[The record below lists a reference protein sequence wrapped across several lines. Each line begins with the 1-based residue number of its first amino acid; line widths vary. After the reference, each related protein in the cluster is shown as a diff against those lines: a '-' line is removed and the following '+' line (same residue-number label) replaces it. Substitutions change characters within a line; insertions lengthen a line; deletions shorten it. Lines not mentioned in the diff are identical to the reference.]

1 MTEEGGWYFSAPWE
15 PVSIRRGDALGFRAG
30 ADYFAELLAPGLS
43 NGTTDARWIT
53 LLSWCLRWSH
63 VAWRNAAG
71 RDLSR
76 PAHQLARY
84 AWLRPLE
91 LLWVAR
97 TLKFVKHPTG
107 QLRGRRSI
115 QRWLDN
121 GQQAPDFAMSPDQFG
136 RYRQVGMYGAYRVVF
151 RTLPGLTTGDG
162 WTPGAT
168 ALELARIANDSL
180 PVAARLKEL
189 PSEKGTK
196 WGHWTT
202 LEARYWVE
210 RGWKSSLE
218 TAGGFLPTPAD
229 ASRKPLPRNERD
241 LLEPALF
248 GIDSIRRVTAE
259 VLAKAKE
266 AKSHLDLCEAL
277 ASSSELSKKLA
288 PASLAALPTFSRFAD
303 ASMHAMR
310 GLWNEINQDDTNQSP
325 PIEKLAQ
332 LPELKSRFSGLR
344 QAGEAWLS
352 AGARTA
358 FPHGQP
364 VTQLATAMRAAST
377 PVDELR
383 ALATHHYERGG
394 GRRWFAER
402 NGTLVPLVA
411 ATGIAASD
419 YRFRLGALSRLAAQ
433 CNIASMD
440 NALNVIAQVESDD
453 DEGGAE

>member
-1 MTEEGGWYFSAPWE
+1 MPEQSGWYLTAPWE

-43 NGTTDARWIT
+43 NSTSDARWIT
-53 LLSWCLRWSH
+53 LLSWCLHWSH

-71 RDLSR
+71 GDLSLR
-76 PAHQLARY
+76 DQQRARY

-97 TLKFVKHPTG
+97 TLKFSKHPTG
-107 QLRGRRSI
+107 QLRGRRSV
-115 QRWLDN
+115 QRWLED
-121 GQQAPDFAMSPDQFG
+121 QQKAPNFAMNSDQFG

-151 RTLPGLTTGDG
+151 RTVPGLTTGDG
-162 WTPGAT
+162 WTPGDT
-168 ALELARIANDSL
+168 ALALARLANDSL
-180 PVAARLKEL
+180 PSEARLKEL

-196 WGHWTT
+196 WGHWTKQ
-202 LEARYWVE
+202 EARYWVE
-210 RGWKSSLE
+210 RGWKTSLE
-218 TAGGFLPTPAD
+218 KAGGCLPTPAD
-229 ASRKPLPRNERD
+229 ASRKPLPRAERD

-248 GIDSIRRVTAE
+248 GDDSIRRVTAE
-259 VLAKAKE
+259 VLAKAKG
-266 AKSHLDLCEAL
+266 AKSHLDLCQAL

-288 PASLAALPTFSRFAD
+288 AASLAALPAFSRFAD

-310 GLWNEINQDDTNQSP
+310 GLWNEINHDDTKQSP

-332 LPELKSRFSGLR
+332 VPELQSRFDELR

-364 VTQLATAMRAAST
+364 VTQLATAMRAAAT

-433 CNIASMD
+433 CNVASMD
-440 NALNVIAQVESDD
+440 NALNVIAQIESDD
-453 DEGGAE
+453 EEGGAA